1 MKKLLLLLL
10 CVPLIGFGQ
19 TFNNYSEAIEYAEQV
34 NKPVLITFTG
44 WSCVNC
50 RKMEQ
55 NVFPEVESL
64 LKKYVICQLFV
75 DDRTK
80 LATPETVIVPTYNG
94 GTKKKLLKTVGDKWS
109 ALQFVTYNALSQPY
123 HVLYSWK
130 DGIITEPLGYTPDYK
145 EFAKWIEGGINNFY
159 KE

>member
-1 MKKLLLLLL
+1 MKKLLLILL
-10 CVPLIGFGQ
+10 CLPLIGFGQ
-19 TFNNYSEAIEYAEQV
+19 TFNNYSESIKYAEQV

-44 WSCVNC
+44 WSCTNC
-50 RKMEQ
+50 RMMED
-55 NVFPEVESL
+55 NVFSEAESL

-80 LATPETVIVPTYNG
+80 LITPETVIIPTYNG
-94 GTKKKLLKTVGDKWS
+94 ATRRKTLETLGDKWS
-109 ALQFVTYNALSQPY
+109 MLQLVTYKVNSQPY

-130 DGIITEPLGYTPDYK
+130 DGVIAEPLGYIPDYK
-145 EFAKWIEGGINNFY
+145 EFSKWLEVGINNFY

>member
-1 MKKLLLLLL
+1 
-10 CVPLIGFGQ
+10 VPLIGLGQ
-19 TFNNYSEAIEYAEQV
+19 TFNNYSEAIEYAEKV
-34 NKPVLITFTG
+34 NKPVFITFTAFA
-44 WSCVNC
+44 CVNC
-50 RKMEQ
+50 RMMEE

-64 LKKYVICQLFV
+64 LKKYVICQLYV

-80 LATPETVIVPTYNG
+80 LTTPETVIVPTYNG
-94 GTKKKLLKTVGDKWS
+94 GIRKKTLETFGDKWS
-109 ALQFVTYNALSQPY
+109 MLQFVTYKASSQPY

-130 DGIITEPLGYTPDYK
+130 DVIIAEPLGYTPDYK